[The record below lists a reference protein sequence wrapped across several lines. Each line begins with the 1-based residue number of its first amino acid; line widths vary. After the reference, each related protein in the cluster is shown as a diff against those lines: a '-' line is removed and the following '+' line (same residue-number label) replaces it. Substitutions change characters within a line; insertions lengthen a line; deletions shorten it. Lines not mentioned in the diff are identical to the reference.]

1 MILKHREEEKCTLCP
16 STFFFACL
24 FLLSFFYCRG
34 LFLLTGD
41 THRIDMAFANNVC
54 AREMLFL
61 LVNFF
66 FGSRWEN
73 CSFLKGINYSSLC
86 K

>member
-1 MILKHREEEKCTLCP
+1 MILKYREEEKCALCP
-16 STFFFACL
+16 STFYLLGFFGFVL
-24 FLLSFFYCRG
+24 FYCRG

-54 AREMLFL
+54 AREMLLL

-66 FGSRWEN
+66 LGHARKNVPS
-73 CSFLKGINYSSLC
+73 
-86 K
+86 